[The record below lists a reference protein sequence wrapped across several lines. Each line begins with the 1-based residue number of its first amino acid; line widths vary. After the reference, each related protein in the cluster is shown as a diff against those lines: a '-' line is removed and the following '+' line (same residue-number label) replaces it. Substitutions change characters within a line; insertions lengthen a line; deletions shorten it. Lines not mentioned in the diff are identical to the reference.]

1 MARSMP
7 VNEEDERWKMKLAAL
22 KKILDKGADKAT
34 FIERRQMN
42 ALQPQEEE
50 RPLEQLRV
58 PRGGQ
63 EGVG

>member
-1 MARSMP
+1 
-7 VNEEDERWKMKLAAL
+7 MKLAAL
-22 KKILDKGADKAT
+22 EKILGKGADKAT

-42 ALQPQEEE
+42 ALQPLEEE
-50 RPLEQLRV
+50 RLLEQLRV